1 MGIFSKINPKDLT
14 VALFDGSLRLLEQP
28 NFNLTRLKTN
38 LAGKTLGGVESGLMV
53 PAHTQCYSLYLSCRG
68 TF

>member
-1 MGIFSKINPKDLT
+1 MGIFSKINPKVLT

-38 LAGKTLGGVESGLMV
+38 LARRTLGGAESGLMV
-53 PAHTQCYSLYLSCRG
+53 PPLTQCYSLYLMCRG

>member
-1 MGIFSKINPKDLT
+1 MIQLLQGQQVMGIFSKINPKDLT

-38 LAGKTLGGVESGLMV
+38 LAGKTLGGVESGG
-53 PAHTQCYSLYLSCRG
+53 TCTYSML
-68 TF
+68 